1 MPFSRFARRAAVVLS
16 PFLALPALT
25 LGCSCSAERAPFR
38 PASVEILM
46 PVEDVDDY
54 AGHEREIAQIVHLF
68 APGSEPSLEA
78 CKRYGKY
85 RFHGTNPSKW
95 GDTATAVVS
104 VKDRQ
109 TGSVGGEVTWTMKR
123 IGGGWKLTDAPLPD
137 EQPSCEGPS

>member
-1 MPFSRFARRAAVVLS
+1 MPFSRFACRAAAVLS
-16 PFLALPALT
+16 PFLALSALT
-25 LGCSCSAERAPFR
+25 LGCSCSSSVEKVPSR

-54 AGHEREIAQIVHLF
+54 AGNEKEFGQIVHLF

-85 RFHGTNPSKW
+85 RFHGASPSHW
-95 GDTATAVVS
+95 GDTASAVVT

-109 TGSVGGEVTWTMKR
+109 TGSVVGEVTWKMKR
-123 IGGGWKLTDAPLPD
+123 VGGGWKLTDAPLP
-137 EQPSCEGPS
+137 EE